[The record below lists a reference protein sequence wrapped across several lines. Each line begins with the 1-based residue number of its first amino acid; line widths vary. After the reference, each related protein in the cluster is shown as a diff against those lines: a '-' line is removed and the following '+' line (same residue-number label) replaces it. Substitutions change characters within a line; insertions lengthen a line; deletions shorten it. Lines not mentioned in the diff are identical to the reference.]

1 VNLLEARVALRHRT
15 LLEVFDLALRF
26 LFAHAL
32 PFAALV
38 GIVIVPCFVLDLV
51 VFMHGGVAWAWVLAI
66 GLASFAQVPFTIL
79 ASRLVFERDVSLE
92 SVLGAS
98 LRSFPKLL
106 GARILQALGLL
117 AGASFF
123 LLPAAWI
130 ATTLLF
136 LVEVL
141 VLEHASVG
149 GAFARCQRLNSGEF
163 GEALMTLMLLV
174 GAHVAAVFLGDSALR
189 TLLDEILQITPPAGI
204 FQQDGGVLGLLSF
217 WLFVPFVATARL
229 LFYLNARTKGEGW
242 DVQTRF
248 AAIAVRLQSKEQ
260 A

>member
-1 VNLLEARVALRHRT
+1 MNLLEARVALRHRT

-38 GIVIVPCFVLDLV
+38 GIVIVPCFVLDLI
-51 VFMHGGVAWAWVLAI
+51 VFVHGGVAWGWVLAVC
-66 GLASFAQVPFTIL
+66 LASFAQVPFTIL
-79 ASRLVFERDVSLE
+79 ASRLVFERDVSVE

-98 LRSFPKLL
+98 LRAFPKLF

-136 LVEVL
+136 LVEVV

-149 GAFARCQRLNSGEF
+149 GAFARCQRINAGEF

-204 FQQDGGVLGLLSF
+204 FEHDGGVLGLLSF
-217 WLFVPFVATARL
+217 WLFVPFLSTARL

-248 AAIAVRLQSKEQ
+248 AAIAVRLQAKEK

>member
-1 VNLLEARVALRHRT
+1 MNLLEARVALRHRT

-26 LFAHAL
+26 LFAHAA

-38 GIVIVPCFVLDLV
+38 GIVLVPCFVLDLV
-51 VFMHGGVAWAWVLAI
+51 VFVHAGVAWGWVLAVA
-66 GLASFAQVPFTIL
+66 LASFAQVPFTIL
-79 ASRLVFERDVSLE
+79 ASRLVFEDDVGIE
-92 SVLGAS
+92 SVLAAS
-98 LRSFPKLL
+98 LRSLPKLL
-106 GARILQALGLL
+106 GARILQVLGLL

-123 LLPAAWI
+123 LLPAVWI

-136 LVEVL
+136 LVEVI

-149 GAFARCQRLNSGEF
+149 TAFTRCQRLNAGEF
-163 GEALMTLMLLV
+163 GDALMTLMLLF
-174 GAHVAAVFLGDSALR
+174 GAHLGAVFLGDSALR
-189 TLLDEILQITPPAGI
+189 TLLDEIFQITPPAGLLEH
-204 FQQDGGVLGLLSF
+204 DGGILGLVSF

-229 LFYLNARTKGEGW
+229 LFYLNTRTKGEGW

-248 AAIAVRLQSKEQ
+248 AAIAVRLQAKEP